1 MNPDPLDVIDWRELP
16 VNPHD
21 NAKRDEPEDSGMV
34 IVYMALGIA
43 VGLIAAIVI
52 VLVASR

>member
-1 MNPDPLDVIDWRELP
+1 MNPDPLTVWPD
-16 VNPHD
+16 
-21 NAKRDEPEDSGMV
+21 DEPEDSGAV
-34 IVYMALGIA
+34 IVWMALGIA

>member
-1 MNPDPLDVIDWRELP
+1 MNPDPLTVWPD
-16 VNPHD
+16 
-21 NAKRDEPEDSGMV
+21 DEPEDSGMV